1 MAIDKIKLRA
11 LAKDKDERLFEEGD
25 MLDALNIVTSTS
37 DGDDGGVVKNVKGTL
52 PGSEFSAADE
62 VPSEKGRV
70 IGSVSDDSRGHV
82 YFFVWSTTQANH
94 AIYQYDSKTN
104 LYRVVLRNAVLEF
117 EEYGFVNAD
126 LINGEFETDSTK
138 QTILYFTDN
147 VNPPR
152 KINVDKFLADTFD
165 VSLYSEE
172 EIFEMISAAKTPVLL
187 PPQVSLGTDDTR
199 SENNLYGN
207 TYQFSVQVKYKD
219 GELSA
224 ISPHSE
230 IIYPKYMAIQ
240 GVEQAATD
248 LGVLAQDNF
257 VYVDT
262 RWNSLPVDFS
272 YYKED
277 VDEIKLLVRENNTGY
292 FRLVDSFDP
301 NEDLVRN
308 GNTLYTTLDGVYRFY
323 NDGVYTT
330 VSVSETD
337 KIYDDVPQKATSQAI
352 VANRLMYSSPTSGYP
367 NTDVSASFS
376 VNYLPASSASY
387 GEGPSAN
394 GGIFSVTSFPY
405 DTNPALGSIKV
416 QYTDLPSSISAGS
429 VVTLEFDYKPSDII
443 HSGYNSSA
451 SDMPLLK
458 VKFGST
464 PYSDDVVLFAGQAN
478 DSQNED
484 FEGSLNLNL
493 STVNQSNANNTRA
506 GHINWERLKASI
518 QITETL
524 DRSEAID
531 LLVEEIENQV
541 LSFKYSDPSDTL
553 IWKLRDSEGGEAG
566 RIEFA
571 LLEFDLKFKVA
582 HVAASNYINLA
593 PRVGNYFIP
602 SQGTSDS
609 TGFLQTPNIAFYDSW
624 DTNPSTP
631 EGNYPTNTG
640 DYSYFNGVEDN
651 ISPVIFQGQ
660 AYQRDGIWFNNTDT
674 VSHYSFDYYSE
685 GKNLNDPDPV
695 VNGYREEFLSV
706 SPTDAVRTFKAGC
719 DHSFGIVYFD
729 RHGRPGF
736 VNELGTVSVAPF
748 GDIDEREDPDNAGT
762 YFNGPCEISINLN
775 GTPPD
780 WAVAYQ
786 IVYSDMVTWE
796 KFESYSV
803 GGAWWKDG
811 DTNAIYVS
819 FNTLGKYQDDKGA
832 IKDYSF
838 TPGDK
843 LRILS
848 FVSAHTDTSLTYLSS
863 PSDYTFD
870 VSDYVTLTAD
880 VEDPTHA
887 STHTNHVGKF
897 LVLGLPFGNQPDNFT
912 PNETNGNFWR
922 NECVVEILTPRSQET
937 EMVYY
942 EIGEARRIYKDS
954 ELTSS
959 SNDRHN
965 DGDPIIT
972 NEGSVHFKPVSCAV
986 PDYLSNAWTVTNIS
1000 DFVYETRMLETSS
1013 ISDFVES
1020 KVWSK
1025 GRAHVT
1031 YDRADTIN
1039 FYNRIVYS
1047 EEMGDDIGGLT
1058 FSSFNPGASSY
1069 KNLPKRYGSI
1079 NHICNYN
1086 QSVAALQENKLS
1098 YIPVKRN
1105 VIEYADGASNI
1116 TINQEVMGQH
1126 KESNGDFGCG
1136 NDQSAV
1142 VLRDGILFFVDRSR
1156 QKVLAAAGGEL
1167 KTISDVEMSSFFE
1180 DEFDRLALAE
1190 GDGGRII
1197 SGFDPMENMYYVTIE
1212 DKESTSNPYT
1222 GVTVGYSLPDKRWIS
1237 KYSFNPT
1244 NYASIDN
1251 KMLSCKYSFNG
1262 DLVQYYLF
1270 HHHTGTGTSEYNTFY
1285 GTPYQS
1291 SVKVVSKISPSNVK
1305 VFNAIS
1311 YEGSLIE
1318 GTASHGLWQ
1327 VPTQGVY
1334 SSYEGYTGPIEAESF
1349 KAKEGSYYAP
1359 IPRSV
1364 FNSGHQS
1371 SENILIGNLTHVSG
1385 GEYTSNINLRR
1396 IPIPINT
1403 QIEVTGSNIPAVTTI
1418 VTSVNGNTITFDD
1431 ISGEFDTTNDVY
1443 IVTDPAVNGNSIRGH
1458 WCTIRM
1464 NLPSDDAALR
1474 ERELYCINVHLTD
1487 SKLHHPKGQQ

>member
-37 DGDDGGVVKNVKGTL
+37 DGDDGGVVKNIKGTL
-52 PGSEFSAADE
+52 PGIEFSDDDE

-82 YFFVWSTTQANH
+82 YFFVWSTTASNH

-104 LYRVVLRNAVLEF
+104 RYRVVLRNAVLEF
-117 EEYGFVNAD
+117 EEHGFVKAD

-152 KINVDKFLADTFD
+152 KINVDKFLANTFD

-199 SENNLYGN
+199 SENNLYGS

-240 GVEQAATD
+240 GVEQSATD
-248 LGVLAQDNF
+248 LGALAQDNF
-257 VYVDT
+257 IYVDT

-308 GNTLYTTLDGVYRFY
+308 GSTLYTTLDGVYRFY
-323 NDGVYTT
+323 NNGVYTA

-367 NTDVSASFS
+367 NTDVSASLS
-376 VNYLPASSASY
+376 VRYLPI
-387 GEGPSAN
+387 PSATYAAGVDAD
-394 GGIFSVTSFPY
+394 GGDFSVTPY
-405 DTNPALGSIKV
+405 PLTLDPALGSIKV
-416 QYTDLPSSISAGS
+416 DYSSLDQNISAGS
-429 VVTLEFDYKPSDII
+429 IITLEFDFKPSDIN
-443 HSGYNSSA
+443 HSGYNA
-451 SDMPLLK
+451 AAGDQALLK

-464 PYSDDVVLFAGQAN
+464 PYSDDVILYAGEAN
-478 DSQNED
+478 DSQGGD
-484 FEGSLNLNL
+484 FEGSLDINL
-493 STVNQSNANNTRA
+493 STVNQANQNNARPGN
-506 GHINWERLKASI
+506 INWERLRASVTL
-518 QITETL
+518 TETL
-524 DRSEAID
+524 SQTDAIE
-531 LLVEEIENQV
+531 LLVEEIEQQV
-541 LSFKYSDPSDTL
+541 LSYQYNSPSETMV
-553 IWKLRDSEGGEAG
+553 WKLRDSEGSEAG
-566 RIEFA
+566 KIEFS
-571 LLEFDLKFKVA
+571 LFKFDLKFKVA
-582 HVAASNYINLA
+582 NLTASNEIILS
-593 PRVGNYFIP
+593 PRIGNYFIP
-602 SQGTSDS
+602 SGETSES
-609 TGFLQTPNIAFYDSW
+609 TGFLQSPSISFYDEW
-624 DTNPSTP
+624 DDIGSPTHT
-631 EGNYPTNTG
+631 GN
-640 DYSYFNGVEDN
+640 YSYFNGVEDALD
-651 ISPVIFQGQ
+651 PIFYSGI
-660 AYQRDGIWFNNTDT
+660 AFQRDGIWFNGTGT
-674 VSHYSFDYYSE
+674 VDDYFFGYYSY
-685 GKNLNDPDPV
+685 GRNQITPV
-695 VNGYREEFLSV
+695 INGYREEALTV
-706 SPTDAVRTFKAGC
+706 TPTDAIRTFKAGC
-719 DHSFGIVYFD
+719 DHAFGVVYFD

-736 VNELGTVSVAPF
+736 VNELGSVTVAPF

-803 GGAWWKDG
+803 GGGFFESANDNHI
-811 DTNAIYVS
+811 DVS
-819 FNTLGKYQDDKGA
+819 FNTLVEYQADKGA

-843 LRILS
+843 LRVIS
-848 FVSAHTDTSLTYLSS
+848 YK
-863 PSDYTFD
+863 PSVNESQVGDLDFPSDPTDYTFD
-870 VSDYVTLTAD
+870 VSDYITELTD
-880 VEDPTHA
+880 IENPPT
-887 STHTNHVGKF
+887 SNQTHTNHRGKF
-897 LVLGLPFGNQPDNFT
+897 LSLAKPFGNNPPAFT
-912 PNETNGNFWR
+912 PGVTPNLWENK
-922 NECVVEILTPRSQET
+922 CVVEILTPRKQET

-942 EIGEARRIYKDS
+942 EIGEARRIYKDT
-954 ELTSS
+954 ELTVST
-959 SNDRHN
+959 NDRHN
-965 DGDPIIT
+965 DGNPIVT
-972 NEGSVHFKPVSCAV
+972 SQGSVYYKPVSIFV
-986 PDYLSNAWTVTNIS
+986 PQWDGTDWQIESIDTF
-1000 DFVYETRMLETSS
+1000 DYETRMLESS
-1013 ISDFVES
+1013 SVSDFVS
-1020 KVWSK
+1020 SRSWSK

-1039 FYNRIVYS
+1039 YYNRIVYS

-1058 FSSFNPGASSY
+1058 FSSFNPGTSSY
-1069 KNLPKRYGSI
+1069 KNLPKTHGSI
-1079 NHICNYN
+1079 NHISNYN
-1086 QSVAALQENKLS
+1086 QSVAVLQENKLS
-1098 YIPVKRN
+1098 YIPVERN
-1105 VIEYADGASNI
+1105 VIEYADGASNL
-1116 TINQEVMGQH
+1116 TVSNQVMGKH

-1142 VLRDGILFFVDRSR
+1142 LQRDGILFFVDRSR
-1156 QKVLAAAGGEL
+1156 QKVLASVGGEM
-1167 KTISDVEMSSFFE
+1167 KAISDIEMSSFFE
-1180 DEFDRLALAE
+1180 GEFDNLALAD
-1190 GDGGRII
+1190 GNGGRII
-1197 SGFDPMENMYYVTIE
+1197 SGFDPMENMYYITIE
-1212 DKESTSNPYT
+1212 EKEGTSSYYSGLT
-1222 GVTVGYSLPDKRWIS
+1222 AGYSIPDKRWIS
-1237 KYSFNPT
+1237 KYSFIPT

-1251 KMLSCKYSFNG
+1251 KMLSCKHSFYG
-1262 DLVQYYLF
+1262 TPGQDYLF
-1270 HHHTGTGTSEYNTFY
+1270 HSHRGTGASEYNTFY
-1285 GTPYQS
+1285 GTSYPS

-1311 YEGSLIE
+1311 YEGTLIE
-1318 GTASHGLWQ
+1318 GTASHGKWF

-1364 FNSGHQS
+1364 FNSGYTS

-1396 IPIPINT
+1396 IPIPINANI
-1403 QIEVTGSNIPAVTTI
+1403 QVTGSNIPSVATI

-1431 ISGEFDTTNDVY
+1431 TSGDFDTSNDVY

-1464 NLPSDDAALR
+1464 NLPPDDATLR
-1474 ERELYCINVHLTD
+1474 EVELYCINVHLTD

>member
-52 PGSEFSAADE
+52 PGREFSAADE

-104 LYRVVLRNAVLEF
+104 LYRVVLRNAVLDF

-199 SENNLYGN
+199 SENNLYGS

-240 GVEQAATD
+240 GVEQSATD

-257 VYVDT
+257 IYVDT

-277 VDEIKLLVRENNTGY
+277 VDEIKLLVKENNTGY

-376 VNYLPASSASY
+376 VNYLPI
-387 GEGPSAN
+387 PSATYAAGVDAD
-394 GGIFSVTSFPY
+394 GGAFSVTAYPL
-405 DTNPALGSIKV
+405 TLNPALGSIRV
-416 QYTDLPSSISAGS
+416 DYSSLDSNIPAGS
-429 VVTLEFDYKPSDII
+429 IITLEFDFKPSDIN
-443 HSGYNSSA
+443 HSGYSQEFGT
-451 SDMPLLK
+451 DIPLLK

-464 PYSDDVVLFAGQAN
+464 PYSDDVVLFAGEAN
-478 DSQNED
+478 DSQGGD
-484 FEGSLNLNL
+484 FEGSLDINL
-493 STVNQSNANNTRA
+493 STVQQTNADNLRPGN
-506 GHINWERLKASI
+506 INWERLRASVTL
-518 QITETL
+518 TETL
-524 DRSEAID
+524 SRTDAIE
-531 LLVEEIENQV
+531 LLVDEIEQQV
-541 LSFKYSDPSDTL
+541 LSYQYNSPSETMV
-553 IWKLRDSEGGEAG
+553 WKLRDSGGAEAG
-566 RIEFA
+566 KIEFS
-571 LLEFDLKFKVA
+571 LLKFDLKFKVA
-582 HVAASNYINLA
+582 QVDASEFIELS
-593 PRVGNYFIP
+593 PKIGNYFIP
-602 SQGTSDS
+602 TGETSES
-609 TGFLQTPNIAFYDSW
+609 AGFIQSPLISFYDEW
-624 DTNPSTP
+624 DDIGFPTHT
-631 EGNYPTNTG
+631 GN
-640 DYSYFNGVEDN
+640 YSYFNGVEDN
-651 ISPVIFQGQ
+651 LNPITYAGQ
-660 AYQRDGIWFNNTDT
+660 AYQRDGIWFNIEGYGVDD
-674 VSHYSFDYYSE
+674 YFFGYYSY
-685 GKNLNDPDPV
+685 GRNSITPV
-695 VNGYREEFLSV
+695 INGYREEALTV
-706 SPTDAVRTFKAGC
+706 TPADAVRTFKAGC
-719 DHSFGIVYFD
+719 DHAFGIVYFD

-762 YFNGPCEISINLN
+762 YLNGPCEISINLN

-803 GGAWWKDG
+803 GGGFFEVSNDNHI
-811 DTNAIYVS
+811 DVS
-819 FNTLGKYQDDKGA
+819 FNTLVEYQTDKGA

-843 LRILS
+843 LRVISYKPSVNASQEGALD
-848 FVSAHTDTSLTYLSS
+848 F
-863 PSDYTFD
+863 PSDPAAYTFD
-870 VSDYVTLTAD
+870 VSDYITELND
-880 VEDPTHA
+880 IEDPS
-887 STHTNHVGKF
+887 STNQTDTNHVGKF
-897 LVLGLPFGNQPDNFT
+897 LLLAKPFGNNPASFT
-912 PNETNGNFWR
+912 PGLSPNLWENK
-922 NECVVEILTPRSQET
+922 CVVEILTPRKQET

-942 EIGEARRIYKDS
+942 EIGEARRIYKS
-954 ELTSS
+954 NELTNS

-965 DGDPIIT
+965 DGNPIVT
-972 NEGSVHFKPVSCAV
+972 NQGSVYFKPVSILV
-986 PDYLSNAWTVTNIS
+986 PQWNGTTWQIEDIDTF
-1000 DFVYETRMLETSS
+1000 DYETRMLESS
-1013 ISDFVES
+1013 SVSDFVPS
-1020 KVWSK
+1020 KAWSK

-1039 FYNRIVYS
+1039 YYNRIVYS

-1142 VLRDGILFFVDRSR
+1142 LLRDGILFFVDRSR
-1156 QKVLAAAGGEL
+1156 QKVLAAAGGQL

-1237 KYSFNPT
+1237 RYSFNPT

-1262 DLVQYYLF
+1262 DPVEYYLF

-1396 IPIPINT
+1396 IPIPINA

-1431 ISGEFDTTNDVY
+1431 ISGDFDTNNDVY